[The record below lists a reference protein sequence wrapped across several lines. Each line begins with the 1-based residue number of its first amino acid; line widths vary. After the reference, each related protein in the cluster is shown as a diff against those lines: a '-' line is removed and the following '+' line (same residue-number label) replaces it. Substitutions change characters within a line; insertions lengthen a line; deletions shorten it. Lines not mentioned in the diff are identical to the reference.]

1 MNYYERH
8 IGDYLKDTAHLSL
21 LEHGIYSRLLDV
33 YYTRETGIED
43 GLVARLVG
51 ARSKEELSALSV
63 VLGEFF
69 KLVDG
74 VWKQS
79 RCDREIERYTKRAE
93 HNRRVGQLG
102 GRPKKTETQTEPT
115 NNPVGFQTEPAENPN
130 RTLPVTSN
138 HKPIEKTCSKP
149 RGLNVAEFPPGFETF
164 WKVYPRRQGKG
175 EAAKAFARLRIEEPL
190 LSVIVQ
196 AVEEHAASEQW
207 RKDGGK
213 FIPMPATWLNGHRW
227 LDESPE
233 AKADDELSRLFA
245 RGVQ

>member
-1 MNYYERH
+1 LNYYERH

-33 YYTRETGIED
+33 YYTRETGIEE
-43 GLVARLVG
+43 GVAARLVG
-51 ARSKEELSALSV
+51 ARSKEELSALNV

-79 RCDREIERYTKRAE
+79 RCDREIERYTKRAD

-115 NNPVGFQTEPAENPN
+115 KNPVGFQTEPTENPN

-138 HKPIEKTCSKP
+138 QKPIEKTCSKP
-149 RGLNVAEFPPGFETF
+149 RGLNVAEFPPGFDAF
-164 WKVYPRRQGKG
+164 WSVYPRRQGKG
-175 EAAKAFARLRIEEPL
+175 EAAKAFTRLRPDESL
-190 LSVIVQ
+190 LQTIVAAVTAQ
-196 AVEEHAASEQW
+196 ASSEQW

-213 FIPMPATWLNGHRW
+213 FIPMPATWLNGQRW
-227 LDESPE
+227 LDETTSSAADPE
-233 AKADDELSRLFA
+233 LAKLFA
-245 RGVQ
+245 RGV